1 MTNRVL
7 QEPECDVLEEEE
19 EDDDDDPIFV
29 LTDEWREFFARS
41 EARRKLGSVFSF
53 ATFCLLRTILYV
65 IFLLFI
71 VSFLLC
77 REAARQE
84 KRETLDG
91 IVLNDIEQYNARAW
105 A

>member
-29 LTDEWREFFARS
+29 LTDEWKEFFARS

-77 REAARQE
+77 VE
-84 KRETLDG
+84 KQQGKKKEKH
-91 IVLNDIEQYNARAW
+91 
-105 A
+105 